1 METAKTSDISVF
13 SYNPS
18 EIEEKWQKIWEARGV
33 FKLKGKGEKKYILVM
48 FPYPSGRIH
57 MGHVRNYSIGDAVA
71 RYYRMKGYDVLHP
84 IGWDAFG
91 LPAENAA
98 IEHGIHPAKWTQDNI
113 SYMKKQLKRLG
124 ISYDWDREVDTSS
137 PSYYKWEQK
146 FFIEM
151 LKKGIAYRKLG
162 YVNFCQK
169 CNTVLANEQVI
180 SGKCWRCD
188 TPIIKKRMW
197 GWYLRITQYADEL
210 LDELD
215 KLDWPERVKKMQRDW
230 IGRSEGAKILFP
242 IDGMEQKIE
251 IFTTRPDTVFGV
263 TFMVL
268 APEHDLVFEITTND
282 RKKEVQN
289 FCDQVFRMSR
299 EERGTK
305 LLGVF
310 TGRYAINPF
319 TGEKV
324 PIWVSNYVLPDYGTG
339 AIMAVPAHDDRDF
352 EFAKKF
358 GLEIKPVIVP
368 YEGEHD
374 FQKKAYTGRGK
385 LINSGEFSGLDS
397 QEAKKKITEFAKN
410 NGFGDFAVS
419 YKLRDWGISRQR
431 YWGAPIPVIYCE
443 KCGIVAEKEEN
454 LPIVLPPK
462 MEDMEEWSKIRCP
475 YCGSHAKREKDTM
488 DTFVESSWYFL
499 GYLSGNIEKVD
510 FSSSPFNPELVK
522 RYMPVDMYIGGI
534 EHAVLHLLY
543 ARFFTKVLRDLGYIQ
558 ISEPFSKLVTQGMV
572 IKDGAK
578 MSKSKGNVVDPD
590 DVVRDFGADTA
601 RCFILFAAPP
611 EKDLEWSWHGVN
623 GVFRFLNR
631 VWNSFIKAKD
641 FIKKEMGEKNIQLDD
656 KLDHKILDDKNVLID
671 TDNEHLISLR
681 KSYANCIL
689 SANKDIEELG
699 FNTAI
704 ARLMELIN
712 YFEDFL
718 KVSPTLNKK
727 EDALCLLGM
736 MVGFLKVLSIFAPH
750 ISDELFHILKKEFEK
765 KELEKTILEEN
776 WVHVDGFEKFTIEDL
791 LSIPVQ
797 INGKLRGEIT
807 IKRGAEESEVLK
819 LAMQNQKIS
828 KYLDG
833 KQIKKV
839 IFIKDKI
846 INIIV

>member
-1 METAKTSDISVF
+1 METAKTSDISAF

-18 EIEEKWQKIWEARGV
+18 EIEERWQRVWEERRI

-98 IEHGIHPAKWTQDNI
+98 IERGIHPAKWTQENI

-137 PSYYKWEQK
+137 PVYYRWEQK

-169 CNTVLANEQVI
+169 CDTVLANEQVI

-210 LDELD
+210 LAELD
-215 KLDWPERVKKMQRDW
+215 KLDWPERVKKMQKDW

-242 IDGMEQKIE
+242 IDGMQQKIE
-251 IFTTRPDTVFGV
+251 IFTTRPDTIFGV

-268 APEHDLVFEITTND
+268 APEHDLVFEITTDD

-289 FCDQVFRMSR
+289 FCDEVFRMSR

-305 LLGVF
+305 TLGVF
-310 TGRYAINPF
+310 TGRYAVNPF

-339 AIMAVPAHDDRDF
+339 AIMAVPAHDERDF

-358 GLEIKPVIVP
+358 GLKIKPVIVP

-374 FQKKAYTGRGK
+374 FQNAAYTGKGK
-385 LINSGEFSGLDS
+385 LVNSGEFSGLDS
-397 QEAKKKITEFAKN
+397 QEAKKKIIEFAKSK
-410 NGFGDFAVS
+410 GFGDFAIS

-443 KCGIVAEKEEN
+443 KCGMVAEKEEN
-454 LPIVLPPK
+454 LPVVLPPR
-462 MEDMEEWSKIRCP
+462 MEDMEEWSKIKCP
-475 YCGSHAKREKDTM
+475 YCGSDAKREKDTM

-510 FSSSPFNPELVK
+510 FSSGPFNPELVK

-543 ARFFTKVLRDLGYIQ
+543 ARFFTKVLRDLGYIE

-611 EKDLEWSWHGVN
+611 GKDLEWSWHGVN
-623 GVFRFLNR
+623 GIFRFLNR

-641 FIKKEMGEKNIQLDD
+641 FVKKELMRKNVQLV
-656 KLDHKILDDKNVLID
+656 LDGKILDDRNVLID
-671 TDNEHLISLR
+671 TDNELLISLR

-689 SANKDIEELG
+689 SADKDIGELG

-704 ARLMELIN
+704 ARLMEFIN
-712 YFEDFL
+712 SFEDFL
-718 KVSPTLNKK
+718 KSNPSLNKK
-727 EDALCLLGM
+727 EDVLCLLGM

-750 ISDELFHILKKEFEK
+750 ISDELSHILKKEFEYR
-765 KELEKTILEEN
+765 ESGKTLLEEN
-776 WVHVDGFEKFTIEDL
+776 WVHVDGLEKFTIEDF

-807 IKRGAEESEVLK
+807 VKRGAEESEVLK
-819 LAMQNQKIS
+819 LALQNQKIS

-839 IFIKDKI
+839 IFVKDKI